1 MKSLRPDRIKHAVH
15 NVYQW
20 ALTAKTQAT
29 IHLIPLLALLEKGA
43 GSGKPVVFEES
54 DDFAFWDKYLRL
66 NDGKPKHYFNPV
78 RRTRAEDGYPHSNA
92 ATMRKGTFWK
102 SWEAGSSEVVADKG
116 TTWTLSP
123 KYAEIVRDKALTKQ
137 DEIHRV
143 PLLDLAVVLF
153 RNEEFP
159 DNATADTLLQQF
171 RARFGQSETDFQTLF
186 QFEPEP
192 SDKLFQDGPPNVQ
205 EIENTILK
213 EIIPENA
220 PAPVQPAPPQTFGDD
235 DPVWTQV
242 RDLLALGTSG
252 VILRGPP
259 ATGKS
264 WYARNI
270 AAKLVADQDA
280 DIFRVQFHPS
290 YGYEDFV
297 EGYSPDESKKSGF
310 NIVPKK
316 FLEACERCE
325 HAAKYVVVIIDEIN
339 RGDPA
344 RVFGELLTYLE
355 SSYRGETFSL
365 PFSGK
370 PASIPANL
378 LLIGTMN
385 PYDRSVAQIDAAFVR
400 RFDHITI
407 DPSSEKVADFLDS
420 KFQQPD
426 IDHIVRWFETAQ
438 KLLQVGLG
446 HTFFKDVSDLDTL
459 KLVWEYRIRPTAEAI
474 LEFSPERRDDFFQSF
489 AALIKRLEGVSEA

>member
-1 MKSLRPDRIKHAVH
+1 MKSLRPDRIKHAVY
-15 NVYQW
+15 NVYHW
-20 ALTAKTQAT
+20 ALTAKSQAT
-29 IHLIPLLALLEKGA
+29 RHMIPLLALLEKGA
-43 GSGKPVVFEES
+43 GSGTPIVFEEA

-78 RRTRAEDGYPHSNA
+78 TRTRAEDGYPHSNA

-102 SWEAGSSEVVADKG
+102 SWGAGSSEVAADKG

-123 KYAEIVRDKALTKQ
+123 KYAEIVRDKVLTKK
-137 DEIHRV
+137 DEVHRI
-143 PLLDLAVVLF
+143 PFLDLAVLLF

-159 DNATADTLLQQF
+159 EEANAESLLQRF
-171 RARFGQSETDFQTLF
+171 RSRFAQSETDFLTLF

-192 SDKLFQDGPPNVQ
+192 ADKLFQEGPPNTQ

-213 EIIPENA
+213 EIIPESA
-220 PAPVQPAPPQTFGDD
+220 PAPVQSALAETFGDD
-235 DPVWTQV
+235 DPIWTQV
-242 RDLLALGTSG
+242 RDLLTLGTSG
-252 VILRGPP
+252 LILRGPP

-270 AAKLVADQDA
+270 AAKLVADPDK

-297 EGYSPDESKKSGF
+297 EGYSPDEGKKSGF
-310 NIVPKK
+310 NIVRKK
-316 FLEACERCE
+316 FLEACDRSGNTS
-325 HAAKYVVVIIDEIN
+325 KYVVMIVDEIN

-355 SSYRGETFSL
+355 SSYRGQTFSL

-370 PASIPANL
+370 AASIPFNL

-407 DPSSEKVADFLDS
+407 DPSSEKVADFLNG
-420 KFQQPD
+420 KFQQKD
-426 IDHIVRWFETAQ
+426 IDHIVKWFEAAQ

-459 KLVWEYRIRPTAEAI
+459 KLIWEYRIRPTAEAI

-489 AALIKRLEGVSEA
+489 AGLVKRLEGASEA